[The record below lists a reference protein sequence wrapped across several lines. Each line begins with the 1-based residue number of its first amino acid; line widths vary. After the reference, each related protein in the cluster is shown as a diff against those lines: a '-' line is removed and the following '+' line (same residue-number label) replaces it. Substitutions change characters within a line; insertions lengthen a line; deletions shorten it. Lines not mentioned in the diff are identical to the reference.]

1 MQAHFQWNQKQ
12 KDVLSQMALPFDYN
26 VVDEDQLADF
36 EDLVGTYLQEHG
48 DGGGELNEIGLTCE
62 TILDEIAKV

>member
-1 MQAHFQWNQKQ
+1 MQARFVWNQKQ
-12 KDVLSQMALPFDYN
+12 KAVLARMKLPFDYD
-26 VVDEDQLADF
+26 VVAEEHLADF

-48 DGGGELNEIGLTCE
+48 NGGGELNETGLICE